1 MMNKVEIME
10 RYYKILGI
18 SAGFTKEEIKEA
30 YRKKMKALH
39 PDKVHGTLLED
50 TATFLSIE
58 INEAYKYLM
67 THFDKHNFSK
77 KSNDQSC
84 YEEDIYVEGLGVLK
98 YSLSNDFNKI
108 KDSIKKRTGITD
120 FNFIYEYGWRI
131 NPVLS
136 ENVKKTMKKY
146 NVTYS
151 MTYITEGNLKSLII
165 NKHSENKWFISGF
178 EEDIKQYPDK
188 LFTDD
193 FYSYYPQKHKSS
205 GFGTA
210 FTGSLFGSIAGGLL
224 RKIFNAGGVKSGKK
238 SNKDYILM
246 SIFLNYFK

>member
-1 MMNKVEIME
+1 ME

-18 SAGFTKEEIKEA
+18 PSTATKEKIKEA
-30 YRKKMKALH
+30 YHKKIKALH
-39 PDKVHGTLLED
+39 PDKVHGSALED
-50 TATFLSIE
+50 TATFLSTE

-67 THFDKHNFSK
+67 THFDEQNFSK
-77 KSNDQSC
+77 KPNDQSY

-98 YSLSNDFNKI
+98 YSFSNDLNKI
-108 KDSIKKRTGITD
+108 KNSIKKRTSITD
-120 FNFIYEYGWRI
+120 FNFIYECGWRI
-131 NPVLS
+131 NPDLS
-136 ENVKKTMKKY
+136 ENVKKAMKKH

-193 FYSYYPQKHKSS
+193 FYSYYPQKHKSN

-224 RKIFNAGGVKSGKK
+224 REIFNAGGVKSGKK
-238 SNKDYILM
+238 K
-246 SIFLNYFK
+246 